1 MPPHCSPTLS
11 DDDRRTLLA
20 LARRA
25 ISQVVSLNSIPDSPP
40 LAHFADAG
48 GAFVTLRCSGK
59 LRGCV
64 GRVDSADSLAEIVA
78 QSAITAAIADP
89 RFKPLSA
96 LEISAPDN
104 LDKLDIE
111 ISVTSQPFEIEPGEF
126 RLGIHGIIVVSGA
139 NRGLLLP
146 QVAGEHSWS
155 RDEFFDAAC
164 RKAGLRAGA
173 WRNPETRLFAFTA
186 EVFSES
192 GLLPVG
198 QGQSVDTPSELFP
211 ST

>member
-40 LAHFADAG
+40 LAHFAGAG
-48 GAFVTLRCSGK
+48 GAFVTLRGNGR

-78 QSAITAAIADP
+78 QSAITAAMADP

-96 LEISAPDN
+96 REISA
-104 LDKLDIE
+104 LDIE
-111 ISVTSQPFEIEPGEF
+111 ISVTSQPFEIDPAEF
-126 RLGIHGIIVVSGA
+126 ELGTHGIIVVSGA